1 MVIAMNKQEEF
12 IELLTTF
19 STTEIV
25 IIKSILDNAEIK
37 YYFTG
42 KPLGKIFPTHNKP
55 VRLMVEKSKI
65 EIARE
70 LLGKI
75 K

>member
-12 IELLTTF
+12 VELLTTF
-19 STTEIV
+19 STIEIV

-55 VRLMVEKSKI
+55 VRLMVENEKI
-65 EIARE
+65 EIAGE

>member
-42 KPLGKIFPTHNKP
+42 KPLGEIFPTHNKP

>member
-1 MVIAMNKQEEF
+1 MVITMNKQEDF

-25 IIKSILDNAEIK
+25 VIKSILDSAKIK

-55 VRLMVEKSKI
+55 VRLMVEKNKI

-70 LLGKI
+70 LLGEVK
-75 K
+75 